1 MNMKSLLK
9 TILTVITAVTI
20 LHGCNSE
27 VFISD
32 FAPSVS
38 EVRLSE
44 KDSVSEIGFDASNWD
59 VQSVF
64 FVGEDGN
71 YYGING
77 DIYGHDGNLVYQDS
91 YLYTDGLEL
100 VKLVVSHPDIKLTIE
115 RKDATHLVFSKPGN
129 TDYET
134 KRIYLNIGNMYN
146 SKQISVDIEPSSR
159 YNLDSIVYTVS
170 SYSVMDSMIQKR
182 DVYGCINPTEHVS
195 TFDVYP
201 YKNFK
206 IEYSFV
212 NEHEWETVLTEEQ
225 LKIFGKDAPKVPVP
239 VIGQYGSPVMS
250 TVTLPLSAAVQ
261 HLPLPEEMLEI
272 KETVSVSPNKQ
283 RTCRIKCW
291 YKYYGVWFNIYASHP
306 VTGEKRI
313 LKGVLGIFY
322 PQSYEI
328 EPGEETDL
336 Y

>member
-44 KDSVSEIGFDASNWD
+44 KDSVSEIGFDLSNWD
-59 VQSVF
+59 VKSVF
-64 FVGEDGN
+64 FIDEDGI
-71 YYGING
+71 YQGVNG

-134 KRIYLNIGNMYN
+134 KRIYLNIGNRYN

-212 NEHEWETVLTEEQ
+212 NEHEWRTVLTEVQ
-225 LKIFGKDAPKVPVP
+225 LKIFGKDAPMVPVP
-239 VIGQYGSPVMS
+239 VISQGSPVMS

-261 HLPLPEEMLEI
+261 NLPFPEEMLEI

-283 RTCRIKCW
+283 RTCRITCW

-328 EPGEETDL
+328 EYGEETNL